1 MALLLRNHPQIVFL
15 GSSAWPPAWSNL
27 RAHAAKQ
34 VEGEVGT
41 LIGTILPENVPTT
54 LYVQMEYD
62 GEPYLGTLMVDDA
75 AFARKL
81 HDFLQKHI
89 GLSIKEVGNLDL
101 SHML

>member
-1 MALLLRNHPQIVFL
+1 
-15 GSSAWPPAWSNL
+15 
-27 RAHAAKQ
+27 
-34 VEGEVGT
+34 
-41 LIGTILPENVPTT
+41 
-54 LYVQMEYD
+54 MEYD